1 MAVSDGAFPR
11 IVYKLGGSI
20 LRDAQDY
27 AFYAGRLRDVLSERP
42 NTQLVVVVSA
52 QFGETDRLLA
62 QSFDAGGSDD
72 DAATA
77 LLLAT
82 GELQSVARLT
92 IALTRLGVSAVG
104 IGPEQ
109 TGITLLDGTRAED
122 RLAVDRRR
130 VESFLRARQVV
141 VVPGFVGTTSTGQWV
156 TLGRGGS
163 DLSAVALAAAL
174 NAESC
179 ELIKD
184 VPGYFTRDP
193 NQDAN
198 AEHIAQLDFNRALQM
213 AEAGCDLVQLD
224 ALRYAKAQRLQLI
237 IRDLKTRARWTC
249 VCDSL
254 SVQPSVVPEQ
264 DVLAVA

>member
-20 LRDAQDY
+20 LRGPQDY
-27 AFYAGRLRDVLSERP
+27 SFYAERLRDTLNERP
-42 NTQLVVVVSA
+42 DAQLVVVVSA
-52 QFGETDRLLA
+52 QYGETDRLLTQA
-62 QSFDAGGSDD
+62 IDAGGHEEG
-72 DAATA
+72 AATA

-109 TGITLLDGTRAED
+109 TGITLVEGTRAED
-122 RLAVDRRR
+122 RLAVDPSR
-130 VESFLRARQVV
+130 VTNFLVDRQVV
-141 VVPGFVGTTSTGQWV
+141 VVPGFVGTAPTGQWV

-184 VPGYFTRDP
+184 VPGYFSRDP
-193 NQDAN
+193 NQDPN
-198 AEHIAQLDFNRALQM
+198 ATHIAQLDFDRALQM
-213 AEAGCDLVQLD
+213 AIDGCDLVQLD

-237 IRDLKTRARWTC
+237 IRDLKTRERRTRVSYDLPVKQA
-249 VCDSL
+249 
-254 SVQPSVVPEQ
+254 VVPEQ